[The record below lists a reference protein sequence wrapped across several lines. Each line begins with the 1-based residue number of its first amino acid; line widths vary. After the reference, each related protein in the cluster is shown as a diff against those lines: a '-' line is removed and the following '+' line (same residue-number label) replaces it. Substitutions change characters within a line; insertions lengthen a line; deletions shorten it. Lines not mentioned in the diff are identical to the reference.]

1 MGLTVRHVL
10 TLDCLAGAKLA
21 AGHLGLEREVKFVNI
36 MEVPEVVRWMKGG
49 ELLLTSGYALPED
62 VEARKKL
69 IRSLDKKGI
78 AALGIKL
85 GRHLQEIPDELMQEA
100 NLVNMPLL
108 ELPEDLPYMDI
119 MVPIMEELLNRQVT
133 QLKRYETIH
142 NRLLGVL
149 LDGGGFEDLCRT
161 LNKIVNNPVLIID
174 RNGSCP
180 TSCFGGERQE
190 SELQKKVL
198 KELKKSCSALLQL
211 QPNRVHRLELTL
223 DRKSQPIALVL
234 IKVNDKID
242 GVLVVVEQNHPLDEQ
257 GLRIV
262 EYAGPVV
269 ALVFAK
275 EQAVFE
281 AQRQLKGDFLEE
293 LITNTFNDEELMK
306 KRALF
311 LGFSV
316 EDPLAVFIIGFNE
329 ATDNLYGRQV
339 ENERQLLKEFL
350 WQRIHE
356 AFTFEDKVMMQVK
369 SNSIIGVTKITSDG
383 DMQSLLKILQ
393 QTKDLAKKKGFKD
406 CLSVGTGRPYRGVRN
421 VAKSYQEALTAVK
434 VSRLIDE
441 GKKVCNFEDLG
452 PYRFL
457 YELRVSK
464 DMQSFHQEIV
474 GKIKLYDSQNNINL
488 METLEIYF
496 ANDGNLRNTAK
507 ALHMHKNSVIY
518 RIKKIEE
525 ITGLDLRNPEDRFN
539 LQLGIKLDKI
549 VS

>member
-1 MGLTVRHVL
+1 MVLTVRQAL
-10 TLDCLAGAKLA
+10 TLDCLTKAKLM
-21 AGHLGLEREVKFVNI
+21 AGHLGLDREIKFVNI

-69 IRSLDKKGI
+69 IRSMDNKGI

-85 GRHLQEIPDELMQEA
+85 GQHLQEIPEELIQEA
-100 NLVNMPLL
+100 NLVHMPLL
-108 ELPEDLPYMDI
+108 ELPENLPYMDI
-119 MVPIMEELLNRQVT
+119 MVPITEELLNMQVI

-149 LDGGGFEDLCRT
+149 LAGGGFKDLCRV
-161 LNKIVNNPVLIID
+161 LYKIVNNPLLIVD
-174 RNGSCP
+174 RNGLCLAD
-180 TSCFGGERQE
+180 CFGEERHE
-190 SELQKKVL
+190 TELREKVM
-198 KELKKSCSALLQL
+198 KELKNSCLSLLEF
-211 QPNRVHRLELTL
+211 QPNRVHRLEIAL
-223 DRKSQPIALVL
+223 DGETQPIAFVL

-242 GVLVVVEQNHPLDEQ
+242 GALVVVEYEHPLGEQ
-257 GLRIV
+257 DLRII

-293 LITNTFNDEELMK
+293 LITNTFNDEELME

-316 EDPLAVFIIGFNE
+316 EDPLAVFVVEFNE
-329 ATDNLYGRQV
+329 IADNLYGRKV

-350 WQRIHE
+350 WQKIHE
-356 AFTFEDKVMMQVK
+356 AFTFEDKVMMQIR
-369 SNSIIGVTKITSDG
+369 SSSIVGITKITSGG
-383 DMQSLLKILQ
+383 DIQSLSKILQ
-393 QTKDLAKKKGFKD
+393 QVKNLVKKKGFKD
-406 CLSVGTGRPYRGVRN
+406 CFSVGIGRPYRGVRN

-434 VSRLIDE
+434 VSSLID
-441 GKKVCNFEDLG
+441 GTKKVCYFEDLG

-457 YELRVSK
+457 YELKESE
-464 DMQSFHQEIV
+464 DMHSFHREMV
-474 GKIKLYDSQNNINL
+474 GAIKFYDSQNNSNL
-488 METLEIYF
+488 METLELYF
-496 ANDGNLRNTAK
+496 ANDGNLRNTAE

-525 ITGLDLRNPEDRFN
+525 ITGLDLRNPDDRFN
-539 LQLGIKLDKI
+539 LQLGMKLDKF
-549 VS
+549 V